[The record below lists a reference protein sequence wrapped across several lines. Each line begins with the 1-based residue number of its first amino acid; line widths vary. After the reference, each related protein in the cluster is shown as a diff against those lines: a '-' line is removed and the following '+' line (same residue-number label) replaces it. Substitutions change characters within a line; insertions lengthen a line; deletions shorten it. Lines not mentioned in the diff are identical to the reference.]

1 MNRTILL
8 IDHENVSKV
17 DLNDVPDGVCVCF
30 FFGASQQTVPRTLM
44 KAAHRLGER
53 FVDIDIEG
61 QGKNALDFHIA
72 FYLGEHLAKEP
83 GIEGIILSK
92 DKGFD
97 PLVKHL
103 HGRKL
108 NVRRANSLAEAF
120 KLAKPAAKATAVKPV
135 DVGQVISFLAS
146 NEKTKRPHKRDK
158 LIAHL
163 VNHFRKQHLSADRA
177 ASFVEE
183 LCNARK
189 LTEAAGK
196 LEYHF

>member
-1 MNRTILL
+1 
-8 IDHENVSKV
+8 
-17 DLNDVPDGVCVCF
+17 
-30 FFGASQQTVPRTLM
+30 M

-72 FYLGEHLAKEP
+72 FYLGEHLANEP

-103 HGRKL
+103 QGRKL

-120 KLAKPAAKATAVKPV
+120 KIAKPAAKTPAVTPV
-135 DVGQVISFLAS
+135 DVGQVISFLTS
-146 NEKTKRPHKRDK
+146 NEKKKGPHKRDK

-163 VNHFRKQHLSADRA
+163 VNHFRMQNLSTDRA
-177 ASFVEE
+177 ATLVNE
-183 LCNARK
+183 LCGARK
-189 LTEAAGK
+189 LTEVAGK
-196 LEYHF
+196 LAYHF

>member
-1 MNRTILL
+1 MNETILL

-17 DLNDVPDGVCVCF
+17 DLNDVPDGMWVYF
-30 FFGASQQTVPRTLM
+30 FFGASQQNVPRTLM

-61 QGKNALDFHIA
+61 HGKNALDFHIA
-72 FYLGEHLAKEP
+72 FYLGEHLAKKP
-83 GIEGIILSK
+83 GTEGIILSK

-103 HGRKL
+103 RGRKL
-108 NVRRANSLAEAF
+108 DVRRANSLAEAF
-120 KLAKPAAKATAVKPV
+120 KIAKPAAKAPAVKPV
-135 DVGQVISFLAS
+135 DVGHVISFLAS

-163 VNHFRKQHLSADRA
+163 INHFRKQNLSADGA
-177 ASFVEE
+177 ASLVEK
-183 LCNARK
+183 LCGARK
-189 LTEAAGK
+189 LTEVGGK
-196 LEYHF
+196 LAYHF